1 MVVSLVY
8 ENDNLNTFKLNWYKH
23 GLTMVDFTAA
33 IILLWSHII
42 MTFGF
47 LKVFRSSAKPI
58 SKLCQLLSV
67 QNETL
72 GVTETQMRNIT
83 KRSYIAVT
91 IMYTIY
97 IGSISASYPYCKE
110 MLAEQVRM
118 AGLAEEFCFVWLYTV
133 FIFFWPFPAIA
144 SFIINRQCIM
154 ALVLQMEVYN
164 DKVPLKGMFYQT
176 LNI

>member
-1 MVVSLVY
+1 MIASLIFK
-8 ENDNLNTFKLNWYKH
+8 NDNFATFKQNWYKN

-33 IILLWSHII
+33 VILLWSHIFV
-42 MTFGF
+42 TFGF

-72 GVTETQMRNIT
+72 GITETQMRNIT
-83 KRSYIAVT
+83 KRTYIGLTA
-91 IMYTIY
+91 MYTIY

-110 MLAEQVRM
+110 MLAEQVRQS
-118 AGLAEEFCFVWLYTV
+118 GLAEEFCFLWLFIV

-144 SFIINRQCIM
+144 SFLINRQCIM

-164 DKVPLKGMFYQT
+164 DKVPLKSIF
-176 LNI
+176 